1 MTRSTASLRSKLD
14 EGLGRLGGQAAQ
26 LDNTSRE
33 RFVAY
38 LLLLEKWNRV
48 HNLTAVRKL
57 DEMIGRHLL
66 DSLVLLPY
74 LLPPHAG
81 SRDHGSSPFDLLDI
95 GSGAGLPVLPLAT
108 ACPDL
113 HCLSVESNH
122 KKVAFQRQAV
132 LELGLS
138 GVEIRHARVQ
148 SVTAQSHRVVSRAFT
163 APGDFLTVAAPLCAP
178 GALVIVMLGRSDALP
193 DLLPAPFLCE
203 SLVSVDVPFTEGE
216 RHVAICRFDR
226 AQTPRS

>member
-1 MTRSTASLRSKLD
+1 VTRSTASLRSQLD

-33 RFVAY
+33 RLVAY

-66 DSLVLLPY
+66 DSLVLLPH
-74 LLPPHAG
+74 LSPPRAQPT
-81 SRDHGSSPFDLLDI
+81 SKDPLTFDLLDI
-95 GSGAGLPVLPLAT
+95 GSGGGLPILPLAI

-113 HCLSVESNH
+113 HCLSVESNN
-122 KKVAFQRQAV
+122 KKVTFQRQAV

-138 GVEIRHARVQ
+138 GVEIRHARVE
-148 SVTAQSHRVVSRAFT
+148 SVTAKSHRVVSRAFS
-163 APGDFLTVAAPLCAP
+163 APVDFLSVAAPLCAP
-178 GALVIVMLGRSDALP
+178 GAAVIVMLGRSDALP
-193 DLLPAPFLCE
+193 DRLPAPFLCE
-203 SLVSVDVPFTEGE
+203 SLASVDVPFSEGE
-216 RHVAICRFDR
+216 RHVAICRFDGVL
-226 AQTPRS
+226 APRR